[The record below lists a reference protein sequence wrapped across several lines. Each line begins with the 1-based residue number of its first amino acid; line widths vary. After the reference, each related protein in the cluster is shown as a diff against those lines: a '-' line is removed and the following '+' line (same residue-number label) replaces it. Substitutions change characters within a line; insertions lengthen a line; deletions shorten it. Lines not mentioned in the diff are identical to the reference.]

1 MRMIASAATLLAAA
15 TLLCACQPK
24 AAPPPATTA
33 ETQVT
38 TEEDKALYALGALI
52 SQNLQGFQLTPK
64 ELDLVKLGLTDG
76 VTHQTLQVDTDKYR
90 QQVEQLHQTRMAAAG
105 KVE

>member
-52 SQNLQGFQLTPK
+52 SQNLPVYSLYSQLGIYTWVSSLQGPTLAKQVSGYSETVDSTTPYWNIH
-64 ELDLVKLGLTDG
+64 EWT
-76 VTHQTLQVDTDKYR
+76 
-90 QQVEQLHQTRMAAAG
+90 AS
-105 KVE
+105 